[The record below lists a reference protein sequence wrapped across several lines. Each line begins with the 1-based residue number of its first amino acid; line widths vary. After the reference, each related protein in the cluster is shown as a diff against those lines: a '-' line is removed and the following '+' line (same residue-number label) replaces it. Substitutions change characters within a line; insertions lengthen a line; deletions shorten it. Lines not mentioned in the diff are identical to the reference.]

1 MNGQLIDLSGDLP
14 ALIGLGRPGDIV
26 ALDVWH
32 YGARRTIRAQLDD
45 ADVTAVRHA
54 DAAVPAP
61 QGRLGLALRPLQ
73 PDERRASGATAG
85 LLIEGMSGAAAQA
98 SVLPEDLLLAI
109 DDEPVTSVAQASLA
123 AVLVGQVRC
132 HIVQRGAMKLYVP
145 LRLS

>member
-14 ALIGLGRPGDIV
+14 ALIGMGRPGDIV

-73 PDERRASGATAG
+73 PDERRASQPGG
-85 LLIEGMSGAAAQA
+85 R
-98 SVLPEDLLLAI
+98 
-109 DDEPVTSVAQASLA
+109 
-123 AVLVGQVRC
+123 LVGQVRC